1 MLVMLVITNML
12 SCIQLDVVGFFYFMK
27 AALNIVWHSRAAPCV
42 PGDTEGRTPCS
53 AQGSVEGWDPGTE
66 RRLKGVWVEKFG

>member
-27 AALNIVWHSRAAPCV
+27 AALNIV
-42 PGDTEGRTPCS
+42 
-53 AQGSVEGWDPGTE
+53 
-66 RRLKGVWVEKFG
+66 